1 MGIGITEE
9 HAALADSARGALAR
23 HCPPSVPRALLDAD
37 AEELPP
43 FWSALADLGW
53 LGLHLP
59 EEYGGQGAGLPELG
73 VVIEELGRACAPG
86 PFVPTVLASALIARG
101 GSDAQRKQWLPGL
114 ADGSTPAAVAF
125 DGLDAVVGAPLAAV
139 LVVPGP
145 DGWYV
150 VETAD
155 ATVAPVPSLDPTRR
169 IGSVRTDAF
178 VADRRLDVSDDEVM
192 LLAAGLFAAEACGV
206 AGWCLDTASDY
217 AKVRVQFGRPIGQF
231 QAIKHK
237 LADLLL
243 AVEQSRATV
252 WDAVRADVGTDEGR
266 LAIAVAAGLAFE
278 SVARAG
284 KDCVQTLGGIGYTW
298 EHDAHIYL
306 KRAMSLRAL
315 CGDARTWRPR
325 VASLALSGVR
335 RNLDVALPEEAEAY
349 RTQVREFLDSI
360 ASLSDDEKHWRIVD
374 EGYLVPH
381 YPTPYGRGAGALE
394 QLVIDEEFR
403 RAKVRRP
410 SIAVGGWALPTLIA
424 HGTQEQQDRWVGP
437 TLRGELTWCQMFSEP
452 GAGSDLA
459 ALSSKAERVD
469 GGWRINGQ
477 KVWTSLAQHATHAI
491 LLARTSAATGAERR
505 SGITYF
511 ILDMKTPGIDV
522 RPLRELT
529 GLAMFN
535 EVFLNDVVVPD
546 DCVVGEVGDGWRLAR
561 TTLANERVQMG
572 TGSSFGR
579 GVESL
584 VKKVGGSPFATDPVV
599 VDAIGD
605 LVAEGQSL
613 AVLTLR
619 TTLRALSGAEP
630 GSESSLKKLLGV
642 EHDQRVQ
649 EYGLQLLG
657 PAGATTDGEAAMW
670 TSAFLATRCLTIAG
684 GTSEVQ
690 RNVIAERLLGLPRDA
705 DGPR

>member
-1 MGIGITEE
+1 MGIGITDE
-9 HAALADSARGALAR
+9 HSALAESARGALAR
-23 HCPPSVPRALLDAD
+23 HCPPAVPRALLDA
-37 AEELPP
+37 EEESLPA
-43 FWSALADLGW
+43 FWSAVTEW
-53 LGLHLP
+53 LGLHVD
-59 EEYGGQGAGLPELG
+59 EDFGGSGAGLPELA

-86 PFVPTVLASALIARG
+86 PFVPSVLAAALIARG
-101 GSDAQRKQWLPGL
+101 GSEEQRKRWLPGL
-114 ADGSTPAAVAF
+114 ADGSIVGAVAF
-125 DGLDAVVGAPLAAV
+125 AGLDTVVGGGLASL
-139 LVVPGP
+139 LVVPN
-145 DGWYV
+145 DGAWYV
-150 VETAD
+150 TESFTA
-155 ATVAPVPSLDPTRR
+155 TPVPSLDPTRR
-169 IGSVRTDAF
+169 LAAVSVGSLDE
-178 VADRRLDVSDDEVM
+178 RLEVGEDDPK
-192 LLAAGLFAAEACGV
+192 LLAALLFAAEACGV
-206 AGWCLDTASDY
+206 AGWCLDTATEY

-231 QAIKHK
+231 QAIKHR

-243 AVEQSRATV
+243 AVEQSRAAV
-252 WDAVRADVGTDEGR
+252 WDAVRADITTDEGK
-266 LAIAVAAGLAFE
+266 LAVGVAAALAFE
-278 SVARAG
+278 TVATAG
-284 KDCVQTLGGIGYTW
+284 KDCVQIHGGIGYTW

-315 CGDARTWRPR
+315 CGDARAWQAD
-325 VASLALSGVR
+325 VARHAFAGVR
-335 RNLDVALPEEAEAY
+335 RNLDVSLPEEAEAH
-349 RTQVREFLDSI
+349 RVEVRAFLDSLT
-360 ASLSDDEKHWRIVD
+360 SLSDDEKHWRIVD

-381 YPTPYGRGAGALE
+381 YPKPYGRDADALE

-424 HGTQEQQDRWVGP
+424 HGTAEQQERWIGP
-437 TLRGELTWCQMFSEP
+437 TLRGQLTWCQMFSEP

-459 ALSSKAERVD
+459 ALSTRAERVE
-469 GGWRINGQ
+469 GGWQVNGQ
-477 KVWTSLAQHATHAI
+477 KVWTSLAQHASHAI
-491 LLARTSAATGAERR
+491 LLARTASASGAERR

-535 EVFLNDVVVPD
+535 EVFLNDVFIPD
-546 DCVVGEVGDGWRLAR
+546 DCVVGDVGDGWRLAR

-584 VKKVGGSPFATDPVV
+584 VKKVGSTTLASDPVV
-599 VDAIGD
+599 VDTIGA
-605 LVAEGQSL
+605 LVTEAQSL
-613 AVLTLR
+613 AILTLR

-657 PAGATTDGEAAMW
+657 PAGATTDGEAELW

-705 DGPR
+705 D